1 MRSKHRSRATATA
14 CLLCTALTASLHPG
28 GIINQHKTC
37 LTVPKWYMKQNFAD
51 QVLGCVPHNVS
62 AFLQTLLH
70 PGFYVRAGHALC
82 HFGTLP
88 GGWIRSQEGSPFP
101 LHSEDG
107 GAFPTW
113 QPYSQ
118 DCQLKPLLG
127 PYLQVASHCAQCIL
141 LLHSCMSYDCM
152 S

>member
-1 MRSKHRSRATATA
+1 MACTASA
-14 CLLCTALTASLHPG
+14 WLLCTALIAILHSG
-28 GIINQHKTC
+28 AIINQQKTRFK
-37 LTVPKWYMKQNFAD
+37 LTRMNMKHICAD
-51 QVLGCVPHNVS
+51 RDLGCVLQNTS
-62 AFLQTLLH
+62 AFWQALLH
-70 PGFYVRAGHALC
+70 PHFYVRAGHALC

-101 LHSEDG
+101 LLSEDRG
-107 GAFPTW
+107 SFPTW

-141 LLHSCMSYDCM
+141 LPHCCMSCGCI
-152 S
+152 

>member
-1 MRSKHRSRATATA
+1 M
-14 CLLCTALTASLHPG
+14 
-28 GIINQHKTC
+28 N
-37 LTVPKWYMKQNFAD
+37 MKPICADD
-51 QVLGCVPHNVS
+51 QVWGCVPHNAS
-62 AFLQTLLH
+62 ASWHWLCCILSFS
-70 PGFYVRAGHALC
+70 VRAGHAFC

-141 LLHSCMSYDCM
+141 LLHLLHVLMVHMTMSYK
-152 S
+152 SLIFT